1 VKQFL
6 AVGLLLIGASF
17 IVSGQTAREIDEQAE
32 PACKMTLAQAPVT
45 NGIKLGM
52 TRDQVLALFPGS
64 REDSELRA
72 SLYRPA
78 NPSGE
83 TTFSINPERYASKAK
98 FPRVT
103 LIRFTLMDDHVSS
116 FNVSYD
122 GPQWA
127 HVDEFI
133 EKLSAV
139 TKLPG
144 ADAWDPYVG
153 MDTQLKTLTCKGF
166 VISLFAGGKNVHNIN
181 YVELKDRAAQKLIKE
196 RRAKAREKRN
206 GWWGDNP

>member
-6 AVGLLLIGASF
+6 AVGLLMIGASL
-17 IVSGQTAREIDEQAE
+17 IVSGQTMRETDEQAE
-32 PACKMTLAQAPVT
+32 PACTMTLAQSPVMS
-45 NGIKLGM
+45 GIKLGM
-52 TRDQVLALFPGS
+52 TQDQILALFPGS
-64 REDSELRA
+64 SEDSELRA
-72 SLYRPA
+72 SLNRPA

-83 TTFSINPERYASKAK
+83 TAFSINPGLYGSKSK
-98 FPRVT
+98 FAGVT
-103 LIRFTLMDDHVSS
+103 LIKFTLMDNHLSS
-116 FNVSYD
+116 FNVSYA

-133 EKLSAV
+133 EKLAAA

-144 ADAWDPYVG
+144 PNAWSPYVG

-181 YVELKDRAAQKLIKE
+181 YVDLKDRAAQKIIKE

-206 GWWGDNP
+206 GWWGNNP